1 MAEENEVIDGEI
13 VEETDLGE
21 GGEVEPGEKDGEVKL
36 DENGEPIEQPEGEEE
51 EVTVTIDGEEEEKD
65 EPAPAWVKDLRKKN
79 REDQKRI
86 KELEAKLEEKDAP
99 AKTALGEKP
108 TLEGSDFDTNKFEA
122 DLDAWHDRK
131 RQSDDEKV
139 QKDKEV
145 EQQQTAWNERLEVYG
160 TKKAELKVADYDDA
174 EAAAQEHLNVTQQG
188 IIMQGTDNPAL
199 VIYALGRN
207 EKKAKELAAIKDPI
221 KFAFAVAKLETQLKV
236 SGKKTPPPPEKKVS
250 GTANS
255 SGAVDSSLN
264 RLRADA
270 EKTGDYTKVNAYKR
284 QKRKA

>member
-1 MAEENEVIDGEI
+1 MAKKNEVIDGDI
-13 VEETDLGE
+13 VEETDLDKGLE
-21 GGEVEPGEKDGEVKL
+21 EKPEENDGELEL
-36 DENGEPIEQPEGEEE
+36 DENGEPKERPEGEGEE
-51 EVTVTIDGEEEEKD
+51 ITVTIDGEEEEKE

-79 REDQKRI
+79 REDQKLI
-86 KELEAKLEEKDAP
+86 KELEAKLEEKGAP

-108 TLEGSDFDTNKFEA
+108 TLEGCDHDTDKYEA
-122 DLDAWHDRK
+122 DLESWYKQK
-131 RQSDDEKV
+131 RQADDDKE
-139 QKDKEV
+139 QKNKEV
-145 EQQQTAWNERLEVYG
+145 EHQQTAWNERLEVYG

-174 EAAAQEHLNVTQQG
+174 EEAAQEHLNVTQQG
-188 IIMQGTDNPAL
+188 IIVQGTDNPAL
-199 VIYALGRN
+199 VIYALGKN

-255 SGAVDSSLN
+255 SGAVDSNLD

-270 EKTGDYTKVNAYKR
+270 VKTGDYTKVNDYKR
-284 QKRKA
+284 KKRNA